1 MNRRNEHGGLIIRQ
15 SDLSSWSRCNLQKHY
30 LDQAKREPLAAQ
42 PQALSATVF
51 GTVVHY
57 ALLTMEKLHHAKKPE
72 ALDIGIATFEHY
84 WDPANISSV
93 AEPVQ
98 IWIARQTYGGL
109 RDRGRTLLRS
119 YYELLQRDDGKLL
132 ALEYEFAVPLVVEGR
147 QHTLTGTVDRLAV
160 RKWYGT
166 PYLSIEDFK
175 TGKQPYYLR
184 QHIQGTAYSY
194 ASTQPEF
201 WSSDIY
207 PSFDQA
213 TLDGIERF
221 FAKMGYR
228 LHDGTKRDWWSG
240 PAKTEVTEVAS
251 RRFRWVNMQ
260 EIKYKDGGWRGPQD
274 YSRLRLVVDAY
285 VRAQEAG
292 IFSPVLDG
300 VVCQYCP
307 FQRSCG
313 GTGLPLADHGM
324 PEKRYKTKR

>member
-1 MNRRNEHGGLIIRQ
+1 MIRYNEHGGVIVRQ

-30 LDQAKREPLAAQ
+30 QDQAKADPTAAQ
-42 PQALSATVF
+42 GHALSATVF

-57 ALLTMEKLHHAKKPE
+57 SLLTMEKLHHAGKEE

-84 WDPANISSV
+84 WDPKNISSI
-93 AEPVQ
+93 AEPVD

-109 RDRGRTLLRS
+109 RDRGRTLLKS
-119 YYELLQRDDGKLL
+119 YYDLLEKDDGKLL
-132 ALEYEFAVPLVVEGR
+132 ALEYEFAVPLIIGDR
-147 QHTLTGTVDRLAV
+147 QHTLTGTIDRMAV

-166 PYLSIEDFK
+166 PYFSIEDFK

-184 QHIQGTAYSY
+184 QNIQGSAYSY

-201 WSSDIY
+201 WISDIY
-207 PSFDQA
+207 PSFDA
-213 TLDGIERF
+213 ETMEGMEKY

-228 LHDGTKRDWWSG
+228 VHDGTKTWWWSG
-240 PAKTEVTEVAS
+240 PARKEITELAS

-260 EIKYKDGGWRGPQD
+260 EIKYADGGWRGPDD
-274 YSRLRLVVDAY
+274 YARLQLAVAAY
-285 VRAQEAG
+285 VKAQENEV
-292 IFSPVLDG
+292 FSPVLDG

-313 GTGLPLADHGM
+313 GTGLPERDHGM